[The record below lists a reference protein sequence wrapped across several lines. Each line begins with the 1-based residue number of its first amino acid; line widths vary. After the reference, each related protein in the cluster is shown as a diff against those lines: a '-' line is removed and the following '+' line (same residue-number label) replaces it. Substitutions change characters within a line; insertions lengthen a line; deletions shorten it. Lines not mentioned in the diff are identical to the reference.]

1 MNPGQDPRPKRS
13 RDRITKE
20 LFRLLDHH
28 PFSTITVK
36 MLTDGAA
43 VNRSTF
49 YAHFTD
55 KYDLMNQIVD
65 DHMRLLVEAI
75 RIQGITSPDYPSL
88 ERVSRYFERLFI
100 HIEQHEQFY
109 RMMLLNGPVKT
120 FISRFLDTLKE
131 NYQRV
136 FEAHAVNETQLV
148 DRDLLLNYVI
158 GGQLGLLISWLRKGR
173 PYSAAYMAD
182 QLSRMIVFG
191 TVKSIGFPEQSAG
204 TVEKNT

>member
-1 MNPGQDPRPKRS
+1 MNPERDPRPKRS

-28 PFSTITVK
+28 PFSAITVK
-36 MLTDGAA
+36 MLTEGAA

-55 KYDLMNQIVD
+55 KYDLMDKIVD
-65 DHMRLLVEAI
+65 DHMEKLTEAI
-75 RIQGITSPDYPSL
+75 RIQGTVSPDYPSV
-88 ERVSRYFERLFI
+88 EKVSRYFERLFV
-100 HIEQHEQFY
+100 HIEQNEHFY
-109 RMMLLNGPVKT
+109 RTMFLQGPIKT

-136 FEAHAVNETQLV
+136 FEAQPANEARVV
-148 DRDLLLNYVI
+148 DQDLLLNYVI
-158 GGQLGLLISWLRKGR
+158 GGQLGLLISWLRNNR
-173 PYSAAYMAD
+173 PYSAAYMGD

-191 TVKSIGFPEQSAG
+191 TVESIGFPNRPQDFS
-204 TVEKNT
+204 

>member
-1 MNPGQDPRPKRS
+1 MNPERDPRPKRS

-28 PFSTITVK
+28 PFSAITVK
-36 MLTDGAA
+36 MLTEGAA

-55 KYDLMNQIVD
+55 KYDLMDKIVD
-65 DHMRLLVEAI
+65 DHMEKLTEAI
-75 RIQGITSPDYPSL
+75 RIQGMVSPDYPSV
-88 ERVSRYFERLFI
+88 EKVSRYFERLFV
-100 HIEQHEQFY
+100 HIEQNEHFY
-109 RMMLLNGPVKT
+109 RTMFLQGPIKT

-136 FEAHAVNETQLV
+136 FEAQPANEARVV
-148 DRDLLLNYVI
+148 DQDLLLNYVI
-158 GGQLGLLISWLRKGR
+158 GGQLGLLISWLRNNR
-173 PYSAAYMAD
+173 PYSAAYMGD

-191 TVKSIGFPEQSAG
+191 TVESIGFPNRPQDFG
-204 TVEKNT
+204 

>member
-1 MNPGQDPRPKRS
+1 MNPERDPRPKRS

-28 PFSTITVK
+28 PFSAITVK
-36 MLTDGAA
+36 MLTEGAA

-55 KYDLMNQIVD
+55 KYDLMDKIVD
-65 DHMRLLVEAI
+65 DHMEKLTEAI
-75 RIQGITSPDYPSL
+75 RIQGTVSPDYPSV
-88 ERVSRYFERLFI
+88 EKVSRYFERLFV
-100 HIEQHEQFY
+100 HIEQNEHFY
-109 RMMLLNGPVKT
+109 RTMFLQGPIKT

-136 FEAHAVNETQLV
+136 FEAQPANEARVV
-148 DRDLLLNYVI
+148 DQDLLLNYVI
-158 GGQLGLLISWLRKGR
+158 GGQLGLLISWLRNNR
-173 PYSAAYMAD
+173 PYSAAYMGG

-191 TVKSIGFPEQSAG
+191 TVESIGFPNRPQDFS
-204 TVEKNT
+204 

>member
-1 MNPGQDPRPKRS
+1 MNLERDPRPKRS

-28 PFSTITVK
+28 PFSAITVK
-36 MLTDGAA
+36 MLTEGAA

-55 KYDLMNQIVD
+55 KYDLMDKIVD
-65 DHMRLLVEAI
+65 DHMEKLTEAI
-75 RIQGITSPDYPSL
+75 RIQGTVSPDYPSV
-88 ERVSRYFERLFI
+88 EKVSRYFERLFV
-100 HIEQHEQFY
+100 HIEQNEHFY
-109 RMMLLNGPVKT
+109 RTMFLQGPIKT

-136 FEAHAVNETQLV
+136 FEAQPANEARVV
-148 DRDLLLNYVI
+148 DQDLLLNYVI
-158 GGQLGLLISWLRKGR
+158 GGQLGLLISWLRNNR
-173 PYSAAYMAD
+173 PYSAAYMGD

-191 TVKSIGFPEQSAG
+191 TVESIGFPNRPQDFS
-204 TVEKNT
+204 

>member
-1 MNPGQDPRPKRS
+1 MNPERDPRPKRS

-28 PFSTITVK
+28 PFSAITVK
-36 MLTDGAA
+36 MLTEGAA

-55 KYDLMNQIVD
+55 KYDLMDKIVD
-65 DHMRLLVEAI
+65 DHMEKLTEAI
-75 RIQGITSPDYPSL
+75 RIQGMVSPDYPSV
-88 ERVSRYFERLFI
+88 EKVSRYFERLFV
-100 HIEQHEQFY
+100 HIEQNEHFY
-109 RMMLLNGPVKT
+109 RTMFLQGPIKT

-136 FEAHAVNETQLV
+136 FEAQPANEARVV
-148 DRDLLLNYVI
+148 DQDLLLNYVI
-158 GGQLGLLISWLRKGR
+158 GGQLGLLISWLRNNR
-173 PYSAAYMAD
+173 PYSAAYMGD

-191 TVKSIGFPEQSAG
+191 TVESIGFPNRPQDFS
-204 TVEKNT
+204 